1 MTAMLEAIGNALQT
15 AGVGT
20 LGSTL
25 FLSTMPETPDAC
37 VAVYEYEGM
46 EPDFTMG
53 TGLYAIQRPRIQVK
67 ARGLRED
74 YPGTRDKANAARD
87 ALSAVI
93 NQTLSGVHFIRISP
107 SGSTMPLGLDQNDRP
122 MVVVNF
128 QVMMT

>member
-1 MTAMLEAIGNALQT
+1 MTAMLEAIGTQLQT

-46 EPDFTMG
+46 QPDFTMG
-53 TGLYAIQRPRIQVK
+53 AGLYAIQRPRIQVK
-67 ARGLRED
+67 ARGVRED

-87 ALSAVI
+87 TLSAIV
-93 NQTLSGVHFIRISP
+93 NQTLSGIRFIRIEP

-128 QVMMT
+128 QVLMT

>member
-1 MTAMLEAIGNALQT
+1 MAAMLEAIGTQLQT

-37 VAVYEYEGM
+37 VAVYEYEGT

-53 TGLYAIQRPRIQVK
+53 AGLYAIQRPRIQVK

-74 YPGTRDKANAARD
+74 YPNTRDKANAARD
-87 ALSAVI
+87 ALSAIV
-93 NQTLSGVHFIRISP
+93 NQTLSGVQFVRISP
-107 SGSTMPLGLDQNDRP
+107 SGSTMPLGLDENDRP

-128 QVMMT
+128 QVLMI